1 MAASIPGNQTD
12 LEKSETTAGRLENEP
27 KEALSRVHELEP
39 QHVNYRLERW
49 NQPKINAYRY
59 LSALFTFVIMGMND
73 AAIGLEDYYD
83 VNYTIIS
90 FVFLASFI
98 SCSAVAFLNNRIHMR
113 FGQLGVAIIAPT
125 CKIVTYVV
133 ISIHPPYPVLPVITL
148 LSSFGS
154 SLQDGALNAWIG
166 NMESANEMLGLLH
179 GAYGLGAVISPIV
192 ATAMVAKAGL
202 QWYTFFYVMLG
213 LSVVELILSPIF
225 FRKATGAAYRAAHV
239 TSNEA
244 SGQSR
249 TREALKSPV
258 TWICALFLLLYIG
271 VEFWL
276 GITLGRVVLGFVT
289 GKLGEKI
296 SIAAYIVI
304 CLGLVLCFWL
314 IPNFVA
320 SAVFAGWLG
329 FFLGP
334 LFPAVVVVATKLLPP
349 RLHVSA
355 IGFAAAF
362 GGGGSAVLPFA
373 IGKLPAI
380 LGDLVDVD
388 ACQVPLPRPRAFR
401 SCSLLLLPSWQP
413 SSRSGACYPAASGS
427 PGWRISRGSATR
439 AGPLRRGSVRP
450 PVSMEGWQGSGC
462 GSSERTEDVGG
473 RSEIGRRPSPPPEIP
488 RRQQPIRRKIPAL
501 VGLLDWI
508 SPPLSLCR
516 PTYNTD
522 LSRIQIKP

>member
-73 AAIGLEDYYD
+73 AAIGALIPYLEDYYD

-271 VEFWL
+271 VEVSLGGWLVTFMLRVRNGEEFECGLVVTGFWL

-373 IGKLPAI
+373 IGAIAQAKGVQVLQPIALAI
-380 LGDLVDVD
+380 LAAIL
-388 ACQVPLPRPRAFR
+388 ALWCMLPGGFRKSGLEDIQRKRDEGRAAAPREREATGLHGR
-401 SCSLLLLPSWQP
+401 MARL
-413 SSRSGACYPAASGS
+413 RV
-427 PGWRISRGSATR
+427 RIFGT
-439 AGPLRRGSVRP
+439 
-450 PVSMEGWQGSGC
+450 
-462 GSSERTEDVGG
+462 
-473 RSEIGRRPSPPPEIP
+473 
-488 RRQQPIRRKIPAL
+488 
-501 VGLLDWI
+501 
-508 SPPLSLCR
+508 
-516 PTYNTD
+516 N
-522 LSRIQIKP
+522 

>member
-73 AAIGLEDYYD
+73 AAIGALIPYLEDYYD

-202 QWYTFFYVMLG
+202 QWYTFFYVMVGGPITKANTSPFLQALGLTNAQLG

-271 VEFWL
+271 VEVSLGGWLVTFMLRVRNGEEFECGLVVTGFWL

-373 IGKLPAI
+373 IGAIAQAKGVQVLQPIALAI
-380 LGDLVDVD
+380 LAAIL
-388 ACQVPLPRPRAFR
+388 ALWCMLPGGFRKSGLEDIQRKRDEGRAAAPREREATGLHGR
-401 SCSLLLLPSWQP
+401 MARL
-413 SSRSGACYPAASGS
+413 RV
-427 PGWRISRGSATR
+427 RIFGT
-439 AGPLRRGSVRP
+439 
-450 PVSMEGWQGSGC
+450 
-462 GSSERTEDVGG
+462 
-473 RSEIGRRPSPPPEIP
+473 
-488 RRQQPIRRKIPAL
+488 
-501 VGLLDWI
+501 
-508 SPPLSLCR
+508 
-516 PTYNTD
+516 N
-522 LSRIQIKP
+522 